1 MQCLCGADVSPHFPL
16 ATALMVLGM
25 FRDVHYLLPKGPIH
39 GDVWLAQ
46 TTHQRPV
53 LVLVSTEGMQP
64 GLQRKLQSPQ
74 EESASIGDL
83 TAAKTHDNSVKV
95 LGIETPSYLPSGA
108 GIGVHPL

>member
-1 MQCLCGADVSPHFPL
+1 MQCLCVADVSPHFPL

-64 GLQRKLQSPQ
+64 GLQRKLQI
-74 EESASIGDL
+74 ESTGRICLNRGPDSSKD
-83 TAAKTHDNSVKV
+83 
-95 LGIETPSYLPSGA
+95 P
-108 GIGVHPL
+108 